1 MSGESSK
8 EDQTE
13 AATPRRLQKAREE
26 GQVPVSR
33 ELTGLA
39 GLAAVTLALVMLGP
53 GAMHEM
59 IRLLRVFLA
68 RTHELAPGVSTF
80 HLAGLAWLSGAAPF
94 VLAAM
99 LAGVLV
105 VLLQTRFLL
114 SGKALKVD
122 FKRVSPGA
130 GLKRLLGPESL
141 VEAVKSVAKIVVIG
155 IILWRVMMADLPML
169 MLAPFG
175 DPNQLLTRAAGPVLH
190 VLLVVLAAQA
200 AIAVLDYAWVM
211 LRHVRGLRMSRHD
224 IQEEQK
230 ETEGDPRVKA
240 RLRQI
245 RTMRARRRMMA
256 AVPKATVV
264 ITNPTHYAVALA
276 YDRAKHAAPRVVA
289 KGVDSLAARI
299 REAAEA
305 NHVPVVANPP
315 LARALYR
322 VEMDADIP
330 AEHYQAVAA
339 IIAYVWRLGRA
350 RAGSREHVAS

>member
-1 MSGESSK
+1 MAGESNQD
-8 EDQTE
+8 ERTE

-39 GLAAVTLALVMLGP
+39 GLAAVTLALVMLAP
-53 GAMHEM
+53 GATREM
-59 IRLLRVFLA
+59 VRLLIVFLA

-99 LAGVLV
+99 VSGVVVVLV
-105 VLLQTRFLL
+105 QTRFLL
-114 SGKALKVD
+114 SGKALRLD
-122 FKRVSPGA
+122 FTRISPRA

-141 VEAVKSVAKIVVIG
+141 VEAGKSVAKVAVVG
-155 IILWRVMMADLPML
+155 IILWRVVLTDLPGL

-175 DPNQLLTRAAGPVLH
+175 DPNQLLTRAGRPVLH

-200 AIAVLDYAWVM
+200 AIAVLDYAWVT
-211 LRHVRGLRMSRHD
+211 LRHGRGLRMSRHD

-245 RTMRARRRMMA
+245 RGIRARRRMLA

-264 ITNPTHYAVALA
+264 IVNPTHYAVALA
-276 YDRAKHAAPRVVA
+276 YDRTKHAAPRVVA

-305 NHVPVVANPP
+305 SRVPVVTNPP

-322 VEMDADIP
+322 VEIDADIP
-330 AEHYQAVAA
+330 AEHYQAVAE
-339 IIAYVWRLGRA
+339 IIAYVWCLA
-350 RAGSREHVAS
+350 RPRSKAA

>member
-1 MSGESSK
+1 
-8 EDQTE
+8 
-13 AATPRRLQKAREE
+13 
-26 GQVPVSR
+26 V
-33 ELTGLA
+33 
-39 GLAAVTLALVMLGP
+39 
-53 GAMHEM
+53 
-59 IRLLRVFLA
+59 
-68 RTHELAPGVSTF
+68 
-80 HLAGLAWLSGAAPF
+80 
-94 VLAAM
+94 
-99 LAGVLV
+99 
-105 VLLQTRFLL
+105 QTRFLL
-114 SGKALKVD
+114 SGKALRVD

-155 IILWRVMMADLPML
+155 VILWRVMMADML

-175 DPNQLLTRAAGPVLH
+175 DPNQILTRAVGPVLH

-200 AIAVLDYAWVM
+200 AIAVLDYAWVT

-224 IQEEQK
+224 IQEELK
-230 ETEGDPRVKA
+230 ESEGDPRVKA
-240 RLRQI
+240 RQRQI

-315 LARALYR
+315 LARALYQ
-322 VEMDADIP
+322 VALDADIP

-339 IIAYVWRLGRA
+339 IIAYVWRLA
-350 RAGSREHVAS
+350 RPRGNAA